1 MHMKKVICVAAVV
14 IAIMAVVLIAF
25 SSTVSAKAV
34 DRTYNKEGGVITYT
48 GKLPSDADA
57 ETNAITVYEGE
68 EIYFRNESTNISS
81 NVTVSGPYDHD
92 GDKKS
97 GCADYSITAN
107 ESWDSDGMKT
117 GYFKV
122 VEKDTDIG
130 CWFSLDKQSF
140 SLKLEDTKVREEES
154 FNLSL
159 KTNDKKGGVMK
170 LTIEDDEGYSITSA
184 NGTEIYEVLVN
195 YTEYRAFDSAPV
207 DAKGNPVDGINNT
220 AGELVFNTKQLD
232 MKEGKYTIILEDYA
246 TEVKEDV
253 TITVE
258 KWYLEMECSEEVIK
272 GWEDIVI
279 TIQSS
284 YYDKE
289 VNVTVE
295 GIPKWKE
302 KTLTLDEEGKKRIKI
317 PTENVDYGRYKVT
330 VKAVKVVEFPACA
343 ETRYVLVK
351 KGETTLEVP
360 ETATVGDIVHMKGT
374 SDYGYLAVF
383 VIDDV
388 YKGDAAIVD
397 DEFEWYW
404 NTGGEVEG
412 YYGIEVFILNDRPTE
427 ISIGDEVSKDWQREK
442 GVDASASLILNYPAF
457 SMTAPKSV
465 AKGDPVVISGTAAG
479 ADHVYVIVFNYRG
492 EVMFPYTEN
501 MSVTEAEATTV
512 VDGEWTETLSALDF
526 GDYTVIALDEG
537 RDGRTD
543 AIKDDKWEIGGEGKT
558 LEQRVAILM
567 DAITSA
573 GSDDLYEKACFS
585 VSAPEVILEVP
596 ETVEIGTVIEVK
608 AETNIKDGTEAFVS
622 LSQNSRI
629 INKTTVE
636 VKSGS
641 VTESIIT
648 SGLQPGRYNVA
659 VDVSERAFDE
669 KMVTLVEKKEVVEE
683 GKEEIAQNESL
694 PEHEPLEEA
703 NVSAGEINES
713 YEEENERKMPVSP
726 CDLLIAAIMAIFIA
740 VVVKLKG
747 RQA

>member
-1 MHMKKVICVAAVV
+1 M
-14 IAIMAVVLIAF
+14 
-25 SSTVSAKAV
+25 
-34 DRTYNKEGGVITYT
+34 
-48 GKLPSDADA
+48 
-57 ETNAITVYEGE
+57 
-68 EIYFRNESTNISS
+68 
-81 NVTVSGPYDHD
+81 
-92 GDKKS
+92 
-97 GCADYSITAN
+97 
-107 ESWDSDGMKT
+107 
-117 GYFKV
+117 
-122 VEKDTDIG
+122 
-130 CWFSLDKQSF
+130 
-140 SLKLEDTKVREEES
+140 
-154 FNLSL
+154 NL
-159 KTNDKKGGVMK
+159 
-170 LTIEDDEGYSITSA
+170 
-184 NGTEIYEVLVN
+184 NGT
-195 YTEYRAFDSAPV
+195 
-207 DAKGNPVDGINNT
+207 G
-220 AGELVFNTKQLD
+220 
-232 MKEGKYTIILEDYA
+232 
-246 TEVKEDV
+246 
-253 TITVE
+253 
-258 KWYLEMECSEEVIK
+258 
-272 GWEDIVI
+272 
-279 TIQSS
+279 
-284 YYDKE
+284 
-289 VNVTVE
+289 
-295 GIPKWKE
+295 
-302 KTLTLDEEGKKRIKI
+302 
-317 PTENVDYGRYKVT
+317 
-330 VKAVKVVEFPACA
+330 
-343 ETRYVLVK
+343 
-351 KGETTLEVP
+351 
-360 ETATVGDIVHMKGT
+360 
-374 SDYGYLAVF
+374 
-383 VIDDV
+383 
-388 YKGDAAIVD
+388 
-397 DEFEWYW
+397 

-694 PEHEPLEEA
+694 TEHEPLEEA

-713 YEEENERKMPVSP
+713 YEEENERKMPVSL

>member
-25 SSTVSAKAV
+25 SSTISAKAV
-34 DRTYNKEGGVITYT
+34 DRTYNKVGGVITYT

-68 EIYFRNESTNISS
+68 EIYFRNKSTNISS
-81 NVTVSGPYDHD
+81 NVIVSGPYDHD

-97 GCADYSITAN
+97 GCADYSV
-107 ESWDSDGMKT
+107 SVGKPWDSDGMKT

-122 VEKDTDIG
+122 VEKNTDIG
-130 CWFSLDKQSF
+130 CWFSVDKQSF
-140 SLKLEDTKVREEES
+140 SLELEDTKVREKES

-170 LTIEDDEGYSITSA
+170 LTIEDDEGYSITNK
-184 NGTEIYEVLVN
+184 NGTDIYEVLVN
-195 YTEYRAFDSAPV
+195 YTEYRAFDSDPV
-207 DAKGNPVDGINNT
+207 DADGNLVDGIIHN
-220 AGELVFNTKQLD
+220 AKGELVFDSKQLD
-232 MKEGKYTIILEDYA
+232 MKEGTYTIILEDYA
-246 TEVKEDV
+246 TEVEETED
-253 TITVE
+253 IEVE

-284 YYDKE
+284 YYEKE

-330 VKAVKVVEFPACA
+330 VKVVEFPACA

-713 YEEENERKMPVSP
+713 YEEENERKMPVSL

>member
-1 MHMKKVICVAAVV
+1 MHMKKVIGVAAVV

-25 SSTVSAKAV
+25 PSTASAKAV
-34 DRTYNKEGGVITYT
+34 DRTYNKVGGEITYN
-48 GKLPSDADA
+48 GKLPRDADA

-81 NVTVSGPYDHD
+81 NVTVSGPYDHE

-97 GCADYSITAN
+97 GCADYSVSAGKP
-107 ESWDSDGMKT
+107 WDSDGMKT

-122 VEKDTDIG
+122 VEKKNTDIG
-130 CWFSLDKQSF
+130 CWFSVDKQSF
-140 SLKLEDTKVREEES
+140 SLELEDTKVREKES

-184 NGTEIYEVLVN
+184 NGTDIYEVLVN
-195 YTEYRAFDSAPV
+195 YTEYRAFDSDPV
-207 DAKGNPVDGINNT
+207 DADGNLVDGIIHN
-220 AGELVFNTKQLD
+220 AKGELVFDSKQLE
-232 MKEGKYTIILEDYA
+232 MKEGTYTIILEDYA
-246 TEVKEDV
+246 TEVEETED
-253 TITVE
+253 IEVE

-302 KTLTLDEEGKKRIKI
+302 GKTLTLDEEGKKRIKI

-330 VKAVKVVEFPACA
+330 VKVVEFPACA

-404 NTGGEVEG
+404 NTGGEIEG

-427 ISIGDEVSKDWQREK
+427 ISIGDGVSKDWQREK
-442 GVDASASLILNYPAF
+442 GVDASASIILNYPAF

-465 AKGDPVVISGTAAG
+465 AKGDPIVISGTAAG
-479 ADHVYVIVFNYRG
+479 ADHVYVIVFNYQG
-492 EVMFPYTEN
+492 DVMFPYTGN
-501 MSVTEAEATTV
+501 MSVRKAEATPV

-573 GSDDLYEKACFS
+573 GSDDLYEKAHFS
-585 VSAPEVILEVP
+585 VASPEVILEVP

-608 AETNIKDGTEAFVS
+608 AETNIKEGTEAFVS
-622 LSQNSRI
+622 LSQDSRI

-641 VTESIIT
+641 VTENIIT

-694 PEHEPLEEA
+694 TEHEPVEEA

-713 YEEENERKMPVSP
+713 YEGEERKMPVSL

>member
-1 MHMKKVICVAAVV
+1 
-14 IAIMAVVLIAF
+14 
-25 SSTVSAKAV
+25 
-34 DRTYNKEGGVITYT
+34 
-48 GKLPSDADA
+48 
-57 ETNAITVYEGE
+57 
-68 EIYFRNESTNISS
+68 
-81 NVTVSGPYDHD
+81 
-92 GDKKS
+92 
-97 GCADYSITAN
+97 
-107 ESWDSDGMKT
+107 
-117 GYFKV
+117 
-122 VEKDTDIG
+122 
-130 CWFSLDKQSF
+130 
-140 SLKLEDTKVREEES
+140 
-154 FNLSL
+154 
-159 KTNDKKGGVMK
+159 
-170 LTIEDDEGYSITSA
+170 
-184 NGTEIYEVLVN
+184 
-195 YTEYRAFDSAPV
+195 
-207 DAKGNPVDGINNT
+207 
-220 AGELVFNTKQLD
+220 
-232 MKEGKYTIILEDYA
+232 
-246 TEVKEDV
+246 
-253 TITVE
+253 
-258 KWYLEMECSEEVIK
+258 
-272 GWEDIVI
+272 
-279 TIQSS
+279 
-284 YYDKE
+284 
-289 VNVTVE
+289 
-295 GIPKWKE
+295 
-302 KTLTLDEEGKKRIKI
+302 
-317 PTENVDYGRYKVT
+317 
-330 VKAVKVVEFPACA
+330 
-343 ETRYVLVK
+343 
-351 KGETTLEVP
+351 
-360 ETATVGDIVHMKGT
+360 MKGT

-404 NTGGEVEG
+404 NTEGEVEG

-573 GSDDLYEKACFS
+573 GSDDLYEKAYFS
-585 VSAPEVILEVP
+585 VAPPEVILEVP

-641 VTESIIT
+641 VTENIIT

-683 GKEEIAQNESL
+683 GKEEIVQNESL
-694 PEHEPLEEA
+694 TEHEPLEEA

-713 YEEENERKMPVSP
+713 YEEENERKMPVNL